1 MSSLVSPL
9 RVCPIV
15 NGFSRN
21 NPEFS
26 RQTYAENVSA
36 CKPQLVVGIYIYG
49 ELATKIVAE
58 LNMYMRQD
66 SNYGRL
72 GNLVTF

>member
-1 MSSLVSPL
+1 M
-9 RVCPIV
+9 
-15 NGFSRN
+15 
-21 NPEFS
+21 E
-26 RQTYAENVSA
+26 Y
-36 CKPQLVVGIYIYG
+36 IYIYG